1 MCSGLRA
8 RRVERGREIVSA
20 ADDGDGDTGC
30 GEPKHAGCRTGRTP
44 RVARRVDPDD
54 RDETP
59 NRRAEERIDRILEA
73 KPVPVGP
80 SGKQGGKAKQ
90 APVDFTEAELAA
102 IAAGEVADKVR
113 VRLEKAAAAGRLKV
127 VDRRTGK
134 PSYAPRGKLAAGA
147 ADLTP
152 RPAGTSCG

>member
-1 MCSGLRA
+1 M
-8 RRVERGREIVSA
+8 RVVSKDAIPEPAGSPVPLSADEVTTLVRGEM
-20 ADDGDGDTGC
+20 
-30 GEPKHAGCRTGRTP
+30 
-44 RVARRVDPDD
+44 
-54 RDETP
+54 
-59 NRRAEERIDRILEA
+59 AEERIARILEA

-80 SGKQGGKAKQ
+80 SGKQGRKAKQ

-134 PSYAPRGKLAAGA
+134 PLLRPPGEAG
-147 ADLTP
+147 
-152 RPAGTSCG
+152 RRRR